1 MCADWLLTKGT
12 RCQASFGGRHAQ
24 RQGGKGV
31 PSWRAHCVA
40 TLAHKK
46 GREWRSVKGSGMRAA
61 PASNVSSFFQVL
73 WIPSPPS
80 WCKAKSRSE
89 FAQSIGFDG
98 QATCTVSA
106 SDLLQRRSESF
117 SGTHFLLPRG
127 HLSMRERG
135 GVARGGEG
143 GPRIDLS

>member
-1 MCADWLLTKGT
+1 MPGSIWWKA
-12 RCQASFGGRHAQ
+12 
-24 RQGGKGV
+24 
-31 PSWRAHCVA
+31 RAA
-40 TLAHKK
+40 T
-46 GREWRSVKGSGMRAA
+46 GREGSAPLASSLRGHLGPQEGEGVAKREGKRMRAA
-61 PASNVSSFFQVL
+61 PASNVSSFFKVL
-73 WIPSPPS
+73 QIPSPPS
-80 WCKAKSRSE
+80 WCQAKSRSE

-98 QATCTVSA
+98 KGTCTVSA

-135 GVARGGEG
+135 GVAMGGEG